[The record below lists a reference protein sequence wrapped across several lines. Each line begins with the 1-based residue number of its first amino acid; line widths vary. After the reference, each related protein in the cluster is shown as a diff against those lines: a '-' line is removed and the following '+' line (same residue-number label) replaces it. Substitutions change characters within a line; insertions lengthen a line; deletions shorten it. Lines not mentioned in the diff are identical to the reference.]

1 MEVLICPVQII
12 DCYNYGD
19 FAQMIEKAQ
28 IYDKKLQDNHPL
40 MEPTITSD
48 HH

>member
-28 IYDKKLQDNHPL
+28 IYDKNYK
-40 MEPTITSD
+40 TIILSWNPQ
-48 HH
+48 